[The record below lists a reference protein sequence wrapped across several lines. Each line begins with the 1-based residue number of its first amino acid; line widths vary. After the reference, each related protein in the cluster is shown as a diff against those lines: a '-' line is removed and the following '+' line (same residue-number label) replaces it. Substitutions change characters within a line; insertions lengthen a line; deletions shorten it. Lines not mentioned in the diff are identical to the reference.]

1 MTAAGRDGREQLV
14 DFAILLEKGLWGS
27 WGQAHRDQIASFVEA
42 SLDELVNKQTADV
55 NAEVTDVNEPQ
66 WDDAAVL
73 QDVAEK
79 VILSTSQRSATTLN
93 SFHSF
98 RTCGLDVRLE
108 ASDIGA
114 LGGPRFGLGSKNLLR
129 SSVAEAGD
137 CLSSSSS
144 SLEQRTLEDF
154 WERGPRGCS
163 SCPLLFHCPGFL
175 VVANAGS
182 GLGLG
187 GSQ

>member
-42 SLDELVNKQTADV
+42 SLDELVNTQTADV

-79 VILSTSQRSATTLN
+79 VILSTSQRRHSTPSTLFVLAVSTLGWGPATSGPLVAA
-93 SFHSF
+93 
-98 RTCGLDVRLE
+98 GLVW
-108 ASDIGA
+108 
-114 LGGPRFGLGSKNLLR
+114 GPRIF
-129 SSVAEAGD
+129 SVA
-137 CLSSSSS
+137 
-144 SLEQRTLEDF
+144 
-154 WERGPRGCS
+154 P
-163 SCPLLFHCPGFL
+163 
-175 VVANAGS
+175 
-182 GLGLG
+182 
-187 GSQ
+187 